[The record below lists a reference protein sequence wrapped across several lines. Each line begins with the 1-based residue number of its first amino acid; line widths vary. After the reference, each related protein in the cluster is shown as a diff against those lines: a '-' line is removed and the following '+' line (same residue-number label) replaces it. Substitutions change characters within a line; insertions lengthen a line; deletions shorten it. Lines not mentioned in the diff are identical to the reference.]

1 MSNPLSAPQLE
12 QLRRNAKRLARREA
26 IPLNEAQDRLAQ
38 QHGFSNWA
46 LLKKHTPNREPILPQ
61 PSVQADSRVRYYFH
75 GDQKEED
82 ANLYYCVHCDLSFLL
97 GHFAAEHG
105 PTTVERYIRQLETA
119 DARPTGWHRTH
130 RRPANA
136 VNALDEEVRR
146 FRAEAALREASRS
159 AFHRWL
165 VAQADRG
172 DQVGDIA
179 HDIKRDTG
187 FPVAETRFDELI
199 AYLESKTGHHVILSA
214 FRRAHVEFA
223 LLNQTRS

>member
-12 QLRRNAKRLARREA
+12 QLRRNAKRLARKDA
-26 IPLNEAQDRLAQ
+26 IPLNQAQDRLAQ

-46 LLKKHTPNREPILPQ
+46 LLKKHTPNREPTKPQ
-61 PSVQADSRVRYYFH
+61 PSGQADSRVRYYFH

-82 ANLYYCVHCDLSFLL
+82 ANLYYCAHCDLSFLL
-97 GHFAAEHG
+97 EHFAAEHG

-119 DARPTGWHRTH
+119 DAGPAEWHRSY

-159 AFHRWL
+159 PFHQWL
-165 VAQADRG
+165 VAQADRR
-172 DQVGDIA
+172 DRVGDIA
-179 HDIKRDTG
+179 HDIKGDKG

-199 AYLESKTGHHVILSA
+199 AYLESKTGDDVMLSA
-214 FRRAHVEFA
+214 FRRAHIEFA
-223 LLNQTRS
+223 RLNRTRS